1 LRTQLR
7 RRLWWLSR
15 SIVCPRSARHQ
26 QTNKR
31 EKSQQR
37 NSKLFPA
44 QTSPISFQ
52 GSKKTSLSQV
62 WCLPLRVEPRYCR
75 DTNTDSILRTTKLR
89 WHFWWL
95 SRSSRGQ
102 ESVKH
107 Q

>member
-1 LRTQLR
+1 
-7 RRLWWLSR
+7 
-15 SIVCPRSARHQ
+15 
-26 QTNKR
+26 
-31 EKSQQR
+31 
-37 NSKLFPA
+37 
-44 QTSPISFQ
+44 
-52 GSKKTSLSQV
+52 
-62 WCLPLRVEPRYCR
+62 LRVEPRYCR